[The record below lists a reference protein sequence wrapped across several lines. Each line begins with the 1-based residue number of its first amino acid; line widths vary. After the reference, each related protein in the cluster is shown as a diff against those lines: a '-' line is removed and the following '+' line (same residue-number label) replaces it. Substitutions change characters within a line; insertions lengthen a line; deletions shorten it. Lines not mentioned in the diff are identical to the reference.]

1 MFENFKNL
9 FGSQKETKEELF
21 TNEAKDLG
29 INPDDFDEDSFLLAA
44 KSDSKFQELKMLIFA
59 PATLCQ
65 ILARKYKEL
74 GIRKKIYLNTIEAA
88 PLITDS
94 NIEYCHLMTLQD
106 CKDFVVQKK
115 IELAVVLTIALTNEG
130 LVNFFKYNLNLPVI
144 GNSKAPSFLAK
155 NLCKNTI

>member
-1 MFENFKNL
+1 
-9 FGSQKETKEELF
+9 
-21 TNEAKDLG
+21 
-29 INPDDFDEDSFLLAA
+29 
-44 KSDSKFQELKMLIFA
+44 MLIFA

-106 CKDFVVQKK
+106 CKDLVVQKK

-144 GNSKAPSFLAK
+144 GVTKEWMKLESSKLFGKKIYAKIQYKNSGLY
-155 NLCKNTI
+155 